1 MKKRSLL
8 LLLAALTLIFQLML
22 AYSQSGVG
30 IGLQITDTAG
40 PVIKL
45 NFPLN
50 NSGNGHGNVTF
61 AYNAS
66 DASIVSNCSLIINNQ
81 VNSTKSPITKDVPM
95 FFELNNSP
103 IGFYNWSI
111 NCTDMLGFVGASP
124 RRIVII
130 HSFRRFNGSTSNL
143 SSFNIRNITNFVVE
157 VTTSG
162 KINFSSSVD
171 LSQGFDLDSHINIS
185 FNRIEVNSS
194 AIPNLNVSATLQL
207 EGLTFSNPRILFDG
221 NVCPDSICKKIS
233 YSGGGTLIFNV
244 SHFTSYQAEET
255 PTETPSPSI
264 TPSGGASGGGGGGGG
279 GGGPTT
285 PVVTDFSI
293 DKSSLKIVLK
303 QGQTKTETLSI
314 KNTGTTLFDVT
325 AFLHE
330 IAQFKLSPESNEV
343 STTLAPNEENTIEL
357 VFKALGNEKP
367 DVYPSKITLKSP
379 STEKEIIT
387 IIEVDSAEPL
397 FDVDVE
403 VLSESKKAFPGD
415 EILLE
420 VNLFNVRGFGRVDV
434 VVEYAIKDL
443 QGNIVAS
450 EHETLAVETQAKFI
464 RRLMIPSNLRPGN
477 YVAFAKVTYADSIGT
492 SSDLFEVTAKTIRL
506 YPMQIKDYGVI
517 LMAAGAVAV
526 IAGIII
532 FSAYK
537 AGYLKK
543 KAPKTKA
550 EEAKEIKIEDKSQ
563 KLRKELEALEAAHSS
578 GLISEES
585 YQKNKG
591 RIQDKLNRVK

>member
-255 PTETPSPSI
+255 PTETPAE
-264 TPSGGASGGGGGGGG
+264 TPAE
-279 GGGPTT
+279 T
-285 PVVTDFSI
+285 PE
-293 DKSSLKIVLK
+293 
-303 QGQTKTETLSI
+303 TE
-314 KNTGTTLFDVT
+314 
-325 AFLHE
+325 
-330 IAQFKLSPESNEV
+330 
-343 STTLAPNEENTIEL
+343 
-357 VFKALGNEKP
+357 
-367 DVYPSKITLKSP
+367 
-379 STEKEIIT
+379 
-387 IIEVDSAEPL
+387 AE
-397 FDVDVE
+397 
-403 VLSESKKAFPGD
+403 
-415 EILLE
+415 
-420 VNLFNVRGFGRVDV
+420 
-434 VVEYAIKDL
+434 
-443 QGNIVAS
+443 
-450 EHETLAVETQAKFI
+450 
-464 RRLMIPSNLRPGN
+464 
-477 YVAFAKVTYADSIGT
+477 
-492 SSDLFEVTAKTIRL
+492 
-506 YPMQIKDYGVI
+506 
-517 LMAAGAVAV
+517 
-526 IAGIII
+526 
-532 FSAYK
+532 
-537 AGYLKK
+537 
-543 KAPKTKA
+543 
-550 EEAKEIKIEDKSQ
+550 
-563 KLRKELEALEAAHSS
+563 
-578 GLISEES
+578 
-585 YQKNKG
+585 
-591 RIQDKLNRVK
+591 